1 MHRRGFVQLCA
12 GVAAAAAADPFAF
25 AAPAVEPRMYDRAKL
40 VDEHEL
46 PIRASAL
53 PVNHNLIFHYPFHGT
68 PCFLLRLDQ
77 PTQRDVA
84 LNTENGGRYQWPGG
98 VGPRNSIVG
107 YSAICAHRLAYPTR
121 QVSFISFRD
130 KVGQGSQANAN
141 TIHCCAEHSEYDPA
155 RGARVT
161 AGPAKQPLAAI
172 LLEYDR
178 ASDALFAV
186 GTLGGELFNEFFS
199 KYQFRLGLEHG
210 DKAWDRARGTVVVRE
225 LTNFCQQQ
233 ISC

>member
-1 MHRRGFVQLCA
+1 MRRRGFVQLCA
-12 GVAAAAAADPFAF
+12 GAAAVAAADPFAF
-25 AAPAVEPRMYDRAKL
+25 AALAIEPRLYDRAQL
-40 VDEHEL
+40 VDEHGR
-46 PIRASAL
+46 PIRANAL
-53 PVNHNLIFHYPFHGT
+53 PVNHNLIFHYPYHGT
-68 PCFLLRLDQ
+68 PCFLLKLDQ
-77 PTQRDVA
+77 PTPREVA
-84 LNTENGGRYQWPGG
+84 LKTESGGRYRWPGG
-98 VGPRNSIVG
+98 VGPENSIVA

-130 KVGQGSQANAN
+130 KVAPASQANAN

-172 LLEYDR
+172 LLEYDQ

-210 DKAWDRARGTVVVRE
+210 DKAWDRAKGTVVVRE
-225 LTNFCQQQ
+225 LTHFCQQQ